1 MINNFIRV
9 LCLIVL
15 FVTVFIGTSSANER
29 KEYMFRSAAGSG
41 NLDAVKEFLD
51 DGVDVNSSSN
61 SGYTALLASSLRGY
75 TAVVKVLI
83 EHGADVNAR
92 DNDGDFPLL
101 ASISNGHTDVA
112 KLLLENGADINMK
125 NRRGVTPLIQ
135 AAEKGETEIVR
146 ILLIKGADVTDT
158 SYSNETA
165 LMAAERN
172 GNKEI
177 EKLLRE
183 KEESAKIEKK
193 EIPKEEKTYKE
204 MTEVR
209 GNREDRPSVP
219 YNWAEK
225 PDQSDTE
232 AKQNDNE
239 GMSTT
244 FKVSSLILLVGGV
257 LLLAL

>member
-1 MINNFIRV
+1 MITNFIRAS
-9 LCLIVL
+9 CLIVL
-15 FVTVFIGTSSANER
+15 FMTFFIGLSSANER

-61 SGYTALLASSLRGY
+61 SGYTALLASSLRGHLP
-75 TAVVKVLI
+75 VVKVLI
-83 EHGADVNAR
+83 EHGANVNAR

-101 ASISNGHTDVA
+101 ASISSGHTDIA
-112 KLLLENGADINMK
+112 ELLLENGADINMK
-125 NRRGVTPLIQ
+125 NRRGVTPLIL
-135 AAEKGETEIVR
+135 AAENGETEIVK

-165 LMAAERN
+165 LLVAERN

-177 EKLLRE
+177 EDLLRE
-183 KEESAKIEKK
+183 KEESAKIAKK
-193 EIPKEEKTYKE
+193 ELAKEEKTYKE
-204 MTEVR
+204 MTEDWK
-209 GNREDRPSVP
+209 NREERPSVP

-225 PDQSDTE
+225 PDQADTE
-232 AKQNDNE
+232 VKQNDNE

-244 FKVSSLILLVGGV
+244 FKVSSLILLVGGA